1 MRISSVKKRKMEGGR
16 RPWSQSMTS
25 VEGNLPWHG
34 WAKYVSK
41 MYQKYVSPLYRTDTR
56 VLYAANSQI
65 QRPPSEFFQ
74 CTRKAC
80 HNTVDLNVCIME
92 VITELHIQICDGLKY
107 NKTPPKN
114 QTVLSGLELQPVS
127 VLEAIIHKEYMN
139 KLISS
144 EQILYTNA
152 HEDCFSLGTKNEQFF
167 ADS

>member
-1 MRISSVKKRKMEGGR
+1 
-16 RPWSQSMTS
+16 
-25 VEGNLPWHG
+25 
-34 WAKYVSK
+34 
-41 MYQKYVSPLYRTDTR
+41 MYQKYVSPVYRTDTR

-139 KLISS
+139 
-144 EQILYTNA
+144 
-152 HEDCFSLGTKNEQFF
+152 
-167 ADS
+167 